1 VADRL
6 GCAQE
11 LDVISEVLDHGAS
24 YERQRALV
32 ADGGGLEDV
41 VDALVTEFAEDR
53 FVTPGEAAHGRT

>member
-1 VADRL
+1 
-6 GCAQE
+6 
-11 LDVISEVLDHGAS
+11 VLNHGAS

-53 FVTPGEAAHGRT
+53 FVTPGEAAHGRA